1 MQTLLETVSNYEV
14 DIKIPKEEKL
24 RITSRDLEI
33 LQFILEMKFG
43 SVEDIHLKFFKITQT
58 GFESKND
65 WCTYLRLRKLT
76 NAGLLRSDNSVGA
89 RRVYVITEKGYFF
102 LRNSNLAES
111 VCKPLFKID
120 QRTFNHDYIINQVRV
135 LLERSRG
142 INSWRSERALS
153 EDDEFRKILP
163 KEFRP
168 DGLYINQEGHRV
180 AFEME
185 IAVKA
190 TARYEQKVK
199 RFIQIMQRPEQLRLF
214 DKAHFVC
221 AKKSVM
227 EKLVQKSQ
235 LFQSQFQIE
244 LLEDIK

>member
-1 MQTLLETVSNYEV
+1 
-14 DIKIPKEEKL
+14 
-24 RITSRDLEI
+24 
-33 LQFILEMKFG
+33 MKFG
-43 SVEDIHLKFFKITQT
+43 SIEDIHLKFFKTTLT

-76 NAGLLRSDNSVGA
+76 NAGFLRSESSA
-89 RRVYVITEKGYFF
+89 SIKRVYVITEKGYFF
-102 LRNSNLAES
+102 LRNSNLLEGL
-111 VCKPLFKID
+111 CKPLFKVD
-120 QRTFNHDYIINQVRV
+120 QRTFNHDYTVNQVRV
-135 LLERSRG
+135 LLERNRKV
-142 INSWRSERALS
+142 NSWRSERSLS
-153 EDDEFRKILP
+153 EDDSFRKILP

-168 DGLYINQEGHRV
+168 DGLYLDQDGRRV

-190 TARYEQKVK
+190 TVRYEQKIK
-199 RFIQIMQRPEQLRLF
+199 KFIQIMQEPEHLRLF

-221 AKKSVM
+221 TKKSVL

-235 LFQSQFQIE
+235 LFQTLFQIE